1 MPTAYDLLVIG
12 DASPDVT
19 LGPLTEPL
27 AFGRREQL
35 TDSGALCR
43 DGRSL
48 MSAPGIPVTPNIP
61 VTPTDTVGAGDSFD
75 AGFIAATIRRQPPHQ
90 ALRIAAG
97 CGALSTRA
105 QGGTAAQAAWDKALT
120 HLSPDG
126 AHTS

>member
-12 DASPDVT
+12 DANPDVI
-19 LGPLTEPL
+19 LGPLTGPL

-35 TDSGALCR
+35 TDSGALCH
-43 DGRSL
+43 DGRSP
-48 MSAPGIPVTPNIP
+48 MSAPNIP

-90 ALRIAAG
+90 APRIAAV
-97 CGALSTRA
+97 CGALSTRV
-105 QGGTAAQAAWDKALT
+105 QGGTAAQATWDEALT
-120 HLSPDG
+120 HLSPNG